1 MPGVSLVAVSMRYS
15 LDLVLGLITAVTS
28 QSLAVAGYRLSCSE
42 THGIFPDQGSSPHP
56 LHWQADS

>member
-1 MPGVSLVAVSMRYS
+1 MPGVSLVAVSMHYS

-42 THGIFPDQGSSPHP
+42 THGIFPD
-56 LHWQADS
+56 